1 MVTLLIT
8 SVLILGLA
16 AIAIYLWQKPANGE
30 QANELP
36 PATPPRALFA
46 EVDEAAPVPD
56 SADPQNNGFAD
67 NWHNRITEGDLGA
80 LTESKDSEVYESLLN
95 AAVSNSSTDAKL
107 LKLASFVATNELPV
121 NRSLVEAMMRS
132 WEQAPDRQTTAKML
146 HFAALSDDAE
156 LYRKA
161 IERALQLWREEK
173 LAVISATELQALFNG
188 EFWLISAAVRS
199 SGNGFV
205 LKRTLSSA
213 RRELEG
219 TTHN

>member
-16 AIAIYLWQKPANGE
+16 AIAIYFWQKPANSE

-46 EVDEAAPVPD
+46 EVDEPAPVPD
-56 SADPQNNGFAD
+56 SAAPENNGK
-67 NWHNRITEGDLGA
+67 WHIRITEGDLGA

-95 AAVSNSSTDAKL
+95 AAVSNASTDAKL

-121 NRSLVEAMMRS
+121 NRSLAEAMMRS
-132 WEQAPDRQTTAKML
+132 WEQSPDRQTTAKML
-146 HFAALSDDAE
+146 HFVALSDNAE
-156 LYRKA
+156 LYQKA
-161 IERALQLWREEK
+161 IERSLQLWREEK
-173 LAVISATELQALFNG
+173 LAGISATELQALFNG
-188 EFWLISAAVRS
+188 EFWLLSGVVRS

-219 TTHN
+219 TTNN